1 MQIYSLSG
9 SEYICWTTRDFSKQ
23 EEDAVTCLTYLR
35 VLQPTW
41 ALPVDADGTFI
52 A

>member
-23 EEDAVTCLTYLR
+23 EEDAVTCLPYLR